1 MEAAHREGEPLFPP
15 PVTEGRYMD
24 LGTRAAKFQAR
35 AMRQGRWMSYLMG
48 HRNRG
53 IGVVEEAL
61 ADAGA
66 DRRGLSRGLLHSLP
80 EPTAT
85 PHLASLGHALDPS
98 PWGFAATRGPAAPT
112 APVLALHPPP
122 ATGPRAP

>member
-66 DRRGLSRGLLHSLP
+66 DRRAISRGLIHSMP

-85 PHLASLGHALDPS
+85 ASPEALGDPFGQSSWSFAEKLGH
-98 PWGFAATRGPAAPT
+98 
-112 APVLALHPPP
+112 V
-122 ATGPRAP
+122 RASDHGL